1 MPCLKVTKTL
11 AFMLSPPA
19 SRPSLAGGAEHPFE
33 DLRDVA
39 RIRLWIEAHPDGF
52 ACQVACNEGIFLDQV
67 LERRPPLPGR
77 HCQSLHDFVGLHARR
92 ALTHQLQQDRKSVV

>member
-1 MPCLKVTKTL
+1 MPCFKVTKTL

-39 RIRLWIEAHPDGF
+39 RIGLRVEAS
-52 ACQVACNEGIFLDQV
+52 ANRSRRQVSSDERVFLDQIP
-67 LERRPPLPGR
+67 ERRPPLPGR

-92 ALTHQLQQDRKSVV
+92 ALPRSEERRVG